1 VNPSWRLHRRA
12 WVVAAVGM
20 AVGVAVACG
29 GTETVEKIVERTVV
43 VEKIV
48 EKPVEKVVQ
57 QTVVVEKQ
65 IVQTR
70 VVEKEKEVLK
80 LVVATAQPGYVLQA
94 AEPNPKLGGEVR
106 TAWGI
111 TMQSFDMWSG
121 GNSNVLTQMYNNL
134 VRKNPTDGLR
144 TIIPDLATDWRISE
158 DGMKYVFTLREGVKF
173 HDGTPFGPDDV
184 VATYTRAI
192 NPPANVPIAA
202 KTLYDAIGKVEKTGP
217 NEVTFTLAKP
227 RVWQFDMFSDPA
239 SVIMS
244 KKALDANN
252 QDLRKIFAPG
262 TGPMMLDSQKPA
274 EFFKYKRNPDYWNP
288 KLPYVEFA
296 TMLHVPGWTERGTS
310 VLTGV
315 ADFSWNVS
323 FDTFEEGKKRPD
335 IVKVNPINNFGFL
348 EIRWNNTKPPF
359 NDTRVR
365 RAMFLAFNRH
375 IATQVYR
382 EEFLNVSRWISAGGA
397 GATPIEQVV
406 KLPGYRK
413 DNAEDIKEAQRLMA
427 EAGFPGG
434 KGLPTF
440 DLVAAS
446 VTGHSQVLAPF
457 FVEQM
462 KTNLGMNITIRTV
475 ERALVNEEFKK
486 DFDFV
491 LSTVFHSPSPNHTPM
506 WEAVFKTGGTQNF
519 ARYSNPEFDK
529 IVDKLSMETNPDA
542 RAQLFAK
549 GQDILDA
556 DPPEVHFGYTSHMLM
571 WRSAVKG
578 LALDQRLHQE
588 WGRYDTVW
596 IDRK

>member
-1 VNPSWRLHRRA
+1 
-12 WVVAAVGM
+12 
-20 AVGVAVACG
+20 
-29 GTETVEKIVERTVV
+29 
-43 VEKIV
+43 
-48 EKPVEKVVQ
+48 
-57 QTVVVEKQ
+57 
-65 IVQTR
+65 
-70 VVEKEKEVLK
+70 
-80 LVVATAQPGYVLQA
+80 
-94 AEPNPKLGGEVR
+94 
-106 TAWGI
+106 
-111 TMQSFDMWSG
+111 
-121 GNSNVLTQMYNNL
+121 
-134 VRKNPTDGLR
+134 
-144 TIIPDLATDWRISE
+144 
-158 DGMKYVFTLREGVKF
+158 
-173 HDGTPFGPDDV
+173 
-184 VATYTRAI
+184 
-192 NPPANVPIAA
+192 
-202 KTLYDAIGKVEKTGP
+202 
-217 NEVTFTLAKP
+217 
-227 RVWQFDMFSDPA
+227 
-239 SVIMS
+239 
-244 KKALDANN
+244 
-252 QDLRKIFAPG
+252 
-262 TGPMMLDSQKPA
+262 
-274 EFFKYKRNPDYWNP
+274 
-288 KLPYVEFA
+288 
-296 TMLHVPGWTERGTS
+296 
-310 VLTGV
+310 
-315 ADFSWNVS
+315 
-323 FDTFEEGKKRPD
+323 
-335 IVKVNPINNFGFL
+335 
-348 EIRWNNTKPPF
+348 
-359 NDTRVR
+359 
-365 RAMFLAFNRH
+365 
-375 IATQVYR
+375 
-382 EEFLNVSRWISAGGA
+382 
-397 GATPIEQVV
+397 
-406 KLPGYRK
+406 
-413 DNAEDIKEAQRLMA
+413 MA